1 MSTGFEDP
9 RAEEI
14 KALARDHAEDAI
26 AALASVMNDGGEKGA
41 ARVAAAKTLLERGF
55 GAPERKI
62 DQRVDHHIHD
72 HRTAHLQ
79 ALQKLAARQ
88 NALPPPREHV
98 QDAEFEEV
106 NRGK

>member
-1 MSTGFEDP
+1 MADFDDA

-26 AALASVMNDGGEKGA
+26 TALADVMNDPGEKGA

-55 GAPERKI
+55 GAAERRVE
-62 DQRVDHHIHD
+62 QRVDHHIHD
-72 HRTAHLQ
+72 HRAAHLG

-88 NALPPPREHV
+88 AQIEPPREHV
-98 QDAEFEEV
+98 SEAEFTEV
-106 NRGK
+106 ERNGR